1 MSRIKEYA
9 QARRRRLLVVEDNPS
24 EQLSIRELLGHDD
37 IDIVTTGTGA
47 EALRTLREE
56 PCDCVVL
63 DLRLPDMSGFEV
75 LEAIRADGAIAD
87 VPVVVF
93 TGRELS
99 PEEDAQLHTMAR
111 SIVVKGVESPERLL
125 DETALFLH
133 RVVTDLPPEKQR
145 MLERLNSSDED
156 LLNRTVLLVDDDARN
171 IFALSSVLE
180 RRGMRV
186 LTATTGT
193 EAIEHGRIDARTGDR
208 AHGYHDAADGRLSDH
223 AGHSAKA
230 GVAAAADHR
239 ADGEGDEGRPGK
251 MSGGRRFGLSGKAR
265 QYRTTIVGVAHV
277 APPLSWERAMTG
289 HEKVNILLVDDQ
301 PGKLL
306 SYEAIL
312 HGLNENLLKA
322 SSGREALEHLLKS
335 DVAVVLVDVCMPDL
349 DGFQLAA
356 MIREHPRFQKTA
368 IIFISA
374 ILLSE
379 MDSLR
384 GYEMGAVDYVPVP
397 VVPEVLRAKV
407 KVFAELYRKTRQL
420 EQLNQQLEARV
431 AERTA
436 ELEASTTQLMKSE
449 QRRSLALAAGNM
461 GSWDWDR
468 ETGHYV
474 WDEGQYRI
482 FGVQPCEFTV
492 TPENIRTRIHHDDW
506 HKLQIGLDRMTKDGR
521 AHQLEFRVLRSDG
534 QIRWCVGSAAA
545 TVDENNQV
553 VRVSGVTFDITDRK
567 EAEERQTLLAR
578 EVDHRAKNALAL
590 VQSILRLTRAKSLPA
605 YVTAVE
611 GRIKA
616 LSRAHTVL
624 SQSRWHGADLRGLVD
639 EELAPYRIGNVEKI
653 KTSGPDVL
661 LQPASAQT
669 LALALH
675 ELATNAA
682 KYGALSSMSGQ
693 LQLGWQLSDGK
704 LVLDWNETGGPAT
717 KLPSVNGFGT
727 RIILA
732 SIERQLRGHVAFDW
746 RREGLRCV
754 LSVPLCNTMET
765 VELPEVARRF
775 RKRGRRCRHRTRWRF
790 RHAGRR

>member
-1 MSRIKEYA
+1 
-9 QARRRRLLVVEDNPS
+9 
-24 EQLSIRELLGHDD
+24 
-37 IDIVTTGTGA
+37 
-47 EALRTLREE
+47 
-56 PCDCVVL
+56 
-63 DLRLPDMSGFEV
+63 
-75 LEAIRADGAIAD
+75 
-87 VPVVVF
+87 
-93 TGRELS
+93 
-99 PEEDAQLHTMAR
+99 
-111 SIVVKGVESPERLL
+111 
-125 DETALFLH
+125 
-133 RVVTDLPPEKQR
+133 
-145 MLERLNSSDED
+145 
-156 LLNRTVLLVDDDARN
+156 
-171 IFALSSVLE
+171 
-180 RRGMRV
+180 
-186 LTATTGT
+186 
-193 EAIEHGRIDARTGDR
+193 
-208 AHGYHDAADGRLSDH
+208 
-223 AGHSAKA
+223 
-230 GVAAAADHR
+230 
-239 ADGEGDEGRPGK
+239 
-251 MSGGRRFGLSGKAR
+251 
-265 QYRTTIVGVAHV
+265 
-277 APPLSWERAMTG
+277 MTG

-322 SSGREALEHLLKS
+322 SSGREALEHLLKT

-356 MIREHPRFQKTA
+356 MIRDHPRFQKTA

-407 KVFAELYRKTRQL
+407 KVFAELYRKTREL

-436 ELEASTTQLMKSE
+436 ELEASTAQLMQSE
-449 QRRSLALAAGNM
+449 QRRTLALAAGNM
-461 GSWDWDR
+461 GSWDWDVA
-468 ETGHYV
+468 TGLYL
-474 WDEGQYRI
+474 WDEGHYRI
-482 FGVQPCEFTV
+482 FGVDPESFIV
-492 TPENIRTRIHHDDW
+492 SPENIRTRIHSDDW
-506 HKLQIGLDRMTKDGR
+506 HHLQIGLERLSKEGR
-521 AHQLEFRVLRSDG
+521 AHQLEFRVLRPDG
-534 QIRWCVGSAAA
+534 QVRWCVGSAAA
-545 TVDENNQV
+545 TVGKDKRV

-590 VQSILRLTRAKSLPA
+590 VQSILRLTRAKDLAA

-616 LSRAHTVL
+616 LSRAHTIL

-639 EELAPYRIGNVEKI
+639 EELAPYRAGNADKI
-653 KTSGPDVL
+653 KTAGPEIL

-682 KYGALSSMSGQ
+682 KYGALSTMPGK
-693 LQLGWQLSDGK
+693 LELTWQMSDGK

-717 KLPSVNGFGT
+717 KPPSANGFGT
-727 RIILA
+727 RIIVA
-732 SIERQLRGHVAFDW
+732 SIERQLRGFIAFDW

-754 LSVPLCNTMET
+754 ISVPLSST
-765 VELPEVARRF
+765 VETTEMPELRGAVETAAAGACIAPSGGSVMLVEDEAIVALAVNDSLTDLGFSVVGPFGRVADACRALQHHHVDAAILDVNLDGEMVYSLAELLIARKIPFVFATGYGAESIESRF
-775 RKRGRRCRHRTRWRF
+775 EHIPVLQKPIEKDMLSRIFVRSDMVRAPIVADQVVSPEHGQPT
-790 RHAGRR
+790 AV

>member
-1 MSRIKEYA
+1 
-9 QARRRRLLVVEDNPS
+9 
-24 EQLSIRELLGHDD
+24 
-37 IDIVTTGTGA
+37 
-47 EALRTLREE
+47 
-56 PCDCVVL
+56 
-63 DLRLPDMSGFEV
+63 
-75 LEAIRADGAIAD
+75 
-87 VPVVVF
+87 
-93 TGRELS
+93 
-99 PEEDAQLHTMAR
+99 
-111 SIVVKGVESPERLL
+111 
-125 DETALFLH
+125 
-133 RVVTDLPPEKQR
+133 
-145 MLERLNSSDED
+145 
-156 LLNRTVLLVDDDARN
+156 
-171 IFALSSVLE
+171 
-180 RRGMRV
+180 
-186 LTATTGT
+186 
-193 EAIEHGRIDARTGDR
+193 
-208 AHGYHDAADGRLSDH
+208 
-223 AGHSAKA
+223 
-230 GVAAAADHR
+230 
-239 ADGEGDEGRPGK
+239 
-251 MSGGRRFGLSGKAR
+251 
-265 QYRTTIVGVAHV
+265 
-277 APPLSWERAMTG
+277 MTG

-356 MIREHPRFQKTA
+356 MIRDHPRFQKTA

-420 EQLNQQLEARV
+420 EQLNQELEARV
-431 AERTA
+431 ADRTA
-436 ELEASTTQLMKSE
+436 ELEASTKQLMQSE

-461 GSWDWDR
+461 GSWDWEPD
-468 ETGHYV
+468 TGQYL
-474 WDEGQYRI
+474 WDEGHYRI
-482 FGVQPCEFTV
+482 FGVDPQNFAV
-492 TPENIRTRIHHDDW
+492 SPENIRTRIHSDDW
-506 HKLQIGLDRMTKDGR
+506 HNLQIGFEGMAKNGH
-521 AHQLEFRVLRSDG
+521 AHQLEFRVLRPDG
-534 QIRWCVGSAAA
+534 QVRWCVGSAAA
-545 TVDENNQV
+545 TIDKDNRV
-553 VRVSGVTFDITDRK
+553 VRVSGVTFDITERK

-624 SQSRWHGADLRGLVD
+624 SQSRWQGADLRGLVD
-639 EELAPYRIGNVEKI
+639 EELAPYRVGNAEKI
-653 KTSGPDVL
+653 KITGPEVL

-693 LQLGWQLSDGK
+693 LQLDWKLSDGK
-704 LVLDWNETGGPAT
+704 LMLDWNETGGPAT
-717 KLPSVNGFGT
+717 KAPSANGFGT

-754 LSVPLCNTMET
+754 ISVPLRAAMET
-765 VELPEVARRF
+765 IELQEARAGAENAAASITLAGGCVMLVEDEAIVALAVNDSLTDLGFSVIGPFSRVSDACRALQDNQVDAAILDVNLDGEMVYSLAEMLTDRKIPFVFATGYGAESIEARF
-775 RKRGRRCRHRTRWRF
+775 EHVPVLQKPIEKDMLTRLFVRPT
-790 RHAGRR
+790 AAPAVIVNEQVLSPKGGQATAM